1 MYVIVNMENL
11 SYKTRKDCRVM
22 FRTIKWYFKF
32 VFCLILKTVDA
43 KKADKILKQKGENA
57 YNEYVYDIVSRWAMA
72 RVKDSG
78 AEITVHGKQNI
89 PKDKTV
95 LFVSNHQSDFDI
107 AIFLAMI
114 PEKKEGFVAKVELE
128 KIPFLSAW
136 MKRIHCIFLDR
147 NDMKQSAKTILE
159 GIKLL
164 KSGHSMVVF
173 PEGTRSKCDEM
184 GEFKAGS
191 FKLATKSKVPIVPV
205 TIDGSYKIL
214 EGSKYRI
221 CPAKV
226 NVYIHEPIETENL
239 SKQCESKLPEMVE
252 KIIRE
257 GKK

>member
-1 MYVIVNMENL
+1 M
-11 SYKTRKDCRVM
+11 
-22 FRTIKWYFKF
+22 
-32 VFCLILKTVDA
+32 
-43 KKADKILKQKGENA
+43 
-57 YNEYVYDIVSRWAMA
+57 
-72 RVKDSG
+72 
-78 AEITVHGKQNI
+78 
-89 PKDKTV
+89 

-107 AIFLAMI
+107 AIFLAML

-147 NDMKQSAKTILE
+147 KDMKQSAKTILE

-173 PEGTRSKCDEM
+173 PEGTRSKGEQI

-205 TIDGSYKIL
+205 TIDGSYKIM
-214 EGSKYRI
+214 EGSHYRI

-226 NVYIHEPIETENL
+226 NVYVHKPIETVTIP
-239 SKQCESKLPEMVE
+239 KQEEGKLPEMVE

>member
-1 MYVIVNMENL
+1 
-11 SYKTRKDCRVM
+11 
-22 FRTIKWYFKF
+22 
-32 VFCLILKTVDA
+32 
-43 KKADKILKQKGENA
+43 
-57 YNEYVYDIVSRWAMA
+57 
-72 RVKDSG
+72 
-78 AEITVHGKQNI
+78 
-89 PKDKTV
+89 
-95 LFVSNHQSDFDI
+95 
-107 AIFLAMI
+107 
-114 PEKKEGFVAKVELE
+114 
-128 KIPFLSAW
+128 
-136 MKRIHCIFLDR
+136 
-147 NDMKQSAKTILE
+147 
-159 GIKLL
+159 
-164 KSGHSMVVF
+164 MVVF